1 MIRIY
6 FTQEKD
12 HSLRDSHKQIR
23 RLEDEIKELVTKND
37 GKEVQ
42 MKVNLLVILEYI
54 LSIKV
59 HPKTVNKK
67 LVSKMYFKYTRYLLH
82 LHVHVYMHF
91 YILFF
96 HVLFIHVM

>member
-54 LSIKV
+54 LSIKE

-67 LVSKMYFKYTRYLLH
+67 LVCFKN
-82 LHVHVYMHF
+82 VF
-91 YILFF
+91 
-96 HVLFIHVM
+96 